1 MPERVYHELLRQSE
15 QLTELDVLMLNEIT
29 GDWLSVFVISVDDLD
44 LYENGLRRILRN
56 PAKMGA

>member
-1 MPERVYHELLRQSE
+1 MSERVYHELLRQSE